1 MEDVTSSITPS
12 VRSRTLLPLI
22 YQTVKF
28 KSSGIVIVIIVI
40 IIVIY
45 TFTGIYLF
53 FFYFLWEGE
62 RVNEAVITSSG
73 KEWRKMAETF

>member
-28 KSSGIVIVIIVI
+28 KSSGIIIVIIVIIIIISIII

-73 KEWRKMAETF
+73 